1 MPFRCE
7 GESVTSVVHEIILD
21 SSLHRLV
28 DPACAVAQGRQQ
40 PCGFILHRAPCSV
53 LLPQWRLYGG
63 GRVGTR
69 CRQGGTMPRLAVEP
83 VKMLE
88 AASSGGGGGLS
99 KAGEAQGYGKTE
111 VRMSQPKVLL
121 DVPLEVPPEVPPRV
135 PEEVKKR
142 LKGWCFTF
150 WGCTLC
156 HYLCGI
162 GGVLAAAV
170 AASASNNPSIV
181 KGAGILGAVCVS
193 ILGFVQPE
201 RQSRKYVTA

>member
-1 MPFRCE
+1 
-7 GESVTSVVHEIILD
+7 VKVV
-21 SSLHRLV
+21 
-28 DPACAVAQGRQQ
+28 
-40 PCGFILHRAPCSV
+40 
-53 LLPQWRLYGG
+53 
-63 GRVGTR
+63 
-69 CRQGGTMPRLAVEP
+69 
-83 VKMLE
+83 E

-142 LKGWCFTF
+142 LKGWCYTF

-170 AASASNNPSIV
+170 AASASDNPSIV
-181 KGAGILGAVCVS
+181 KGAGIIGAVCVS

-201 RQSRKYVTA
+201 RQSRKYMTAWRLLDEKVNLFKYAQLPLKELIAGMSAAEQMLDQSERETPTPGPAKP

>member
-7 GESVTSVVHEIILD
+7 GESVTSVVHDSIPD
-21 SSLHRLV
+21 SSRSRYV
-28 DPACAVAQGRQQ
+28 DLACSVAQGKQQ
-40 PCGFILHRAPCSV
+40 PCSSILHRAPCSL
-53 LLPQWRLYGG
+53 LLPQRRWYGG
-63 GRVGTR
+63 GRAGTR
-69 CRQGGTMPRLAVEP
+69 CRQGGTLPLLAGEP
-83 VKMLE
+83 VKVVE

-142 LKGWCFTF
+142 LKGWCYTF

-156 HYLCGI
+156 HYLW
-162 GGVLAAAV
+162 
-170 AASASNNPSIV
+170 
-181 KGAGILGAVCVS
+181 
-193 ILGFVQPE
+193 
-201 RQSRKYVTA
+201 